1 MAESPRI
8 RRRLFVADL
17 ALALAELGVI
27 GYPLYDAYTL
37 DEAQRRVLLSSAPTA
52 VLVAGIVWYL
62 ALRAW
67 LLPLH
72 RVSRHKAGIK
82 PDPDERAAAW
92 DAFLKFPFRTLTLR
106 VALFAVCGLV
116 LPAFLHLRAG
126 FPLES
131 TLTVFAI
138 CTAHSFGVSTF
149 RALWY

>member
-52 VLVAGIVWYL
+52 VLLGGIVWYL

-72 RVSRHKAGIK
+72 RLARRQPASGVK

-92 DAFLKFPFRTLTLR
+92 NAFLKF
-106 VALFAVCGLV
+106 
-116 LPAFLHLRAG
+116 
-126 FPLES
+126 
-131 TLTVFAI
+131 
-138 CTAHSFGVSTF
+138 
-149 RALWY
+149 